1 MNRMSDTMDNPRVQ
15 RGLDLVATG
24 IGNIIDSAASLA
36 SDVLTGLFDIFDL
49 GDVRLRTF
57 SDDELALA
65 ASIDEARAAYEES
78 TQAYRDNAIDIVNET
93 ERTRKLWAE
102 LQTLADEN
110 GNVKESNQERANY
123 ILHEL
128 SDALE
133 KEFSMNDGII
143 VQYQDMQK
151 EIDNLIAKREA
162 ESLLAAGADDVAEKR
177 KNRGDK
183 LREAEEA
190 RRAYEKAIQDLQAAE
205 EKLQLK
211 YEKWM
216 SSDDDNDKLLR
227 DYNKQIGVVND
238 LKAKVAELQTEFE
251 TADSTAADYYRDV
264 ELWDRAQAAI
274 ANGNYNEAVRLLA
287 DEMGVTLEYY
297 KQKKELNEKDKQDLR
312 DKISEAE
319 DIVAGYKRSLED
331 GLVGFS
337 AEGLKEWENY
347 VVELKQILDG
357 KNVADLFVQGL
368 INGLNARRQDVYN
381 ASRNVALSVTK
392 AVKQTLDIQSPSRV
406 GDWIGQMWDEGLIR
420 GMERKEEEL
429 AATASSLADTIT
441 DATTPDATVSGYGN
455 ALTASGAGYSS
466 SSYTTNMGGI
476 TVMVNGAGA
485 VNEAELARQ
494 IAVQLTDELQR
505 AQRGGRR

>member
-1 MNRMSDTMDNPRVQ
+1 M
-15 RGLDLVATG
+15 
-24 IGNIIDSAASLA
+24 
-36 SDVLTGLFDIFDL
+36 
-49 GDVRLRTF
+49 
-57 SDDELALA
+57 
-65 ASIDEARAAYEES
+65 
-78 TQAYRDNAIDIVNET
+78 
-93 ERTRKLWAE
+93 
-102 LQTLADEN
+102 
-110 GNVKESNQERANY
+110 
-123 ILHEL
+123 
-128 SDALE
+128 
-133 KEFSMNDGII
+133 
-143 VQYQDMQK
+143 
-151 EIDNLIAKREA
+151 
-162 ESLLAAGADDVAEKR
+162 
-177 KNRGDK
+177 
-183 LREAEEA
+183 
-190 RRAYEKAIQDLQAAE
+190 
-205 EKLQLK
+205 
-211 YEKWM
+211 
-216 SSDDDNDKLLR
+216 
-227 DYNKQIGVVND
+227 
-238 LKAKVAELQTEFE
+238 
-251 TADSTAADYYRDV
+251 

-357 KNVADLFVQGL
+357 KNVAELFVQGL

-420 GMERKEEEL
+420 GMERKEAEL

-455 ALTASGAGYSS
+455 ALTASGAGSYAS